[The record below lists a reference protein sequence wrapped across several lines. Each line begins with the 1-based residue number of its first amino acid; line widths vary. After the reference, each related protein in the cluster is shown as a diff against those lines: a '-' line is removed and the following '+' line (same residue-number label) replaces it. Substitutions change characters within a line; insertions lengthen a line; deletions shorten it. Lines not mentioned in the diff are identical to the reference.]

1 MFETYKDITNSI
13 VGMVNRVRTP
23 NKRTL
28 NALAPKTSRA
38 DFVEA
43 VRYVADK
50 PFLLAPLAEASFRF
64 SESRMMAVRPDVH
77 FRDFKDDGIGLYA
90 LNVDMSFNNSP
101 PIRHFE
107 LHKSIYQASLD
118 SHAILLCHPVNAFKC
133 WQQNII
139 PSFQA
144 MPGLESK
151 LGGYTVS
158 DETAVLDDIVEKRL
172 VLVPGL
178 GLLSLSVDLLS
189 AIYQVELLEWICA
202 LVLEQ

>member
-43 VRYVADK
+43 VQYVADK

-77 FRDFKDDGIGLYA
+77 FRGFKDEGIGLYA
-90 LNVDMSFNNSP
+90 LNVDMSFNNAP
-101 PIRHFE
+101 PIRHFD
-107 LHKSIYQASLD
+107 LHKDIYQASPAI
-118 SHAILLCHPVNAFKC
+118 HAILLCHPINAFKC
-133 WQQNII
+133 WQHNII
-139 PSFQA
+139 PSFEA
-144 MPGLESK
+144 MPGLENK
-151 LGGYTVS
+151 LGGYTVAN
-158 DETAVLDDIVEKRL
+158 EATVLNKIEENRL

-178 GLLSLSVDLLS
+178 GLLSLSEDLLS
-189 AIYQVELLEWICA
+189 AVYQVELLEWICA
-202 LVLEQ
+202 LALE

>member
-1 MFETYKDITNSI
+1 MFESYKNITNSI
-13 VGMVNRVRTP
+13 VDMVNRVRTP

-77 FRDFKDDGIGLYA
+77 FRGFKDDGIGLYA
-90 LNVDMSFNNSP
+90 LNVDMSYNNAP

-107 LHKSIYQASLD
+107 LHKTIYQAFPAI
-118 SHAILLCHPVNAFKC
+118 HAILLCHPVNAYKC
-133 WQQNII
+133 WQRNIS
-139 PSFQA
+139 PNFDT
-144 MPGLESK
+144 MPGFESK

-158 DETAVLDDIVEKRL
+158 DEASVINNLGENGL
-172 VLVPGL
+172 VLVPSL
-178 GLLSLSVDLLS
+178 GLLSVSGDLLS
-189 AIYQVELLEWICA
+189 AVYQVELLEWSCA
-202 LVLEQ
+202 LALD